1 MIKQIIRGMVTVAV
15 LTMSSCSTGEKD
27 PAAYNN
33 SIITVINSSETH
45 VTEMNAAMNGS
56 DYTKAE
62 QVRADWEKSLNDDI
76 KKVEDLGDFKGDA
89 TFQKAVLDG
98 LNGYKK
104 IVTEDYPKLIELRKN
119 KTPDATKESALL
131 DNINKA
137 FENMSN
143 GVNKASTAFESK
155 YKS

>member
-1 MIKQIIRGMVTVAV
+1 MIKKVITGIMTAAV
-15 LTMSSCSTGEKD
+15 LSMSSCGGTKD

-33 SIITVINSSETH
+33 SIITVINGSEKHITD
-45 VTEMNAAMNGS
+45 MNAAMNAS
-56 DYTKAE
+56 DYAKAE
-62 QVRADWEKSLNDDI
+62 EVRTTWEKALNEDI
-76 KKVEDLGDFKGDA
+76 RKVEDLGDFKGDA

-104 IVTEDYPKLIELRKN
+104 IVTEDYPKLIELRKKN
-119 KTPDATKESALL
+119 TADPATESALL

-143 GVNKASTAFESK
+143 GVNKASTEFESK
-155 YKS
+155 YKG